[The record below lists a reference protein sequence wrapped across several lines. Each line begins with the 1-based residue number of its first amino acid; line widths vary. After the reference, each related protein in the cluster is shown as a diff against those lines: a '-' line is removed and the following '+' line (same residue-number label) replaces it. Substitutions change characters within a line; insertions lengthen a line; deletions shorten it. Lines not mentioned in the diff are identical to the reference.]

1 MCSDYYMKKMIH
13 SIKKLLNDDGEV
25 LRLAPKGEI
34 ISSKIQFND
43 PLDIAEFKNYNS
55 LILPKDYIEFLKVS
69 DGAKLYL
76 DNYHGS
82 QPLLTL
88 YSLKEIL
95 KEKAFYE
102 NSLHEENRY
111 PIGTLLDR
119 SDLLVDQAELNKGNP
134 YLLLADGTKA
144 FDYGFQEWL
153 DKFFIA
159 QGNEFWLLD
168 NPYL

>member
-1 MCSDYYMKKMIH
+1 MMCSDRYMKKMIH
-13 SIKKLLNDDGEV
+13 SVKKLLNDDGEV
-25 LRLAPKGEI
+25 LRLVPKGEI

-43 PLDIAEFKNYNS
+43 PLDIAELENCNS

-69 DGAKLYL
+69 DGAKLYI

-102 NSLHEENRY
+102 NSLHEKNMY
-111 PIGTLLDR
+111 PIATLLDR
-119 SDLLVDQAELNKGNP
+119 SDLLVNQVALNKGNP
-134 YLLLADGTKA
+134 YLLLADGTKE

-168 NPYL
+168 NPY